1 MKMRRIIKIT
11 ESQLL
16 EAEGDAF
23 HYLDTSDDAKPFNGQ
38 STITAQGKLNGEEN
52 SEPIF
57 TDRIGKQRTAQSWAR
72 YRMYGNINKPAST
85 EPRGIYEDLF
95 KEGVAVKTD
104 LQGDA
109 NQDGIDDIFTNVAN
123 MGQGNGVE
131 ALTDGDQLNNLTVIP
146 KDVERKINLL
156 LNSIRQNNLNPK
168 KIAMVVNKLEQ
179 SLPELRNTST
189 FIKRL
194 LQQEIDPNDI
204 KYFN

>member
-1 MKMRRIIKIT
+1 MKRIIKIT
-11 ESQLL
+11 ETQLL
-16 EAEGDAF
+16 EADGDAF
-23 HYLDTSDDAKPFNGQ
+23 HYLDANDGAKPFNGQ

-85 EPRGIYEDLF
+85 EPRGIYE
-95 KEGVAVKTD
+95 GVALKTS
-104 LQGDA
+104 LQGDT
-109 NQDGIDDIFTNVAN
+109 NKDGIDDIFTDVAS

-156 LNSIRQNNLNPK
+156 LNSIRENNLNPK
-168 KIAMVVNKLEQ
+168 KIAIVVNKLEQ

>member
-1 MKMRRIIKIT
+1 MKRIIKIT
-11 ESQLL
+11 ENQLL
-16 EAEGDAF
+16 EADGDAF
-23 HYLDTSDDAKPFNGQ
+23 HYLDANDGAKPFNGQ

-85 EPRGIYEDLF
+85 EPRGIYE
-95 KEGVAVKTD
+95 GVALKTS

-109 NQDGIDDIFTNVAN
+109 NKDGIDDIFTDVAS

-131 ALTDGDQLNNLTVIP
+131 ALTDGDELNNLTVIP
-146 KDVERKINLL
+146 KEVERRIKLL
-156 LNSIRQNNLNPK
+156 VDSIRENNLNPK
-168 KIAMVVNKLEQ
+168 KIAMVVNKLEKE
-179 SLPELRNTST
+179 LPDLGNNTT

-194 LQQEIDPNDI
+194 LQQQIDPNDI

>member
-1 MKMRRIIKIT
+1 MKRIIKIT
-11 ESQLL
+11 ENQLL
-16 EAEGDAF
+16 EAAGDAF
-23 HYLDTSDDAKPFNGQ
+23 HYLDANDGAKPFNGQ

-85 EPRGIYEDLF
+85 EPRGIYE
-95 KEGVAVKTD
+95 GVALKTS
-104 LQGDA
+104 LQGDT
-109 NQDGIDDIFTNVAN
+109 NKDGIDDIFTDVAS

-131 ALTDGDQLNNLTVIP
+131 ALTDGDELNNLTVIP
-146 KDVERKINLL
+146 KEVERRIKLL
-156 LNSIRQNNLNPK
+156 VDSIRENNLSPK
-168 KIAMVVNKLEQ
+168 KIAMVVNKLEKE
-179 SLPELRNTST
+179 LPDLGNNTT

-194 LQQEIDPNDI
+194 LQQQIDPNDI

>member
-1 MKMRRIIKIT
+1 MKRIIKIT

-16 EAEGDAF
+16 EADGDAF
-23 HYLDTSDDAKPFNGQ
+23 HYLDANDGAKPFNGQ

-85 EPRGIYEDLF
+85 EPRGIYE
-95 KEGVAVKTD
+95 GVALKTS

-109 NQDGIDDIFTNVAN
+109 NKDGIDDIFTDVAS

-131 ALTDGDQLNNLTVIP
+131 ALTDGDELNNLTVIP
-146 KDVERKINLL
+146 KEVERRIKLL
-156 LNSIRQNNLNPK
+156 VDSIRENNLSPK
-168 KIAMVVNKLEQ
+168 KIAIVVNKLEQ

-194 LQQEIDPNDI
+194 LQQQIDPNDI

>member
-1 MKMRRIIKIT
+1 MKRIIKIT
-11 ESQLL
+11 ENQLL
-16 EAEGDAF
+16 EADGDAF
-23 HYLDTSDDAKPFNGQ
+23 HYLDANDGAKPFNGQ

-85 EPRGIYEDLF
+85 EPRGIN
-95 KEGVAVKTD
+95 EGVALKTS
-104 LQGDA
+104 LQGDT
-109 NQDGIDDIFTNVAN
+109 NKDGIDDIFTDVAS

-131 ALTDGDQLNNLTVIP
+131 ALTDGDELNNLTVIP
-146 KDVERKINLL
+146 KEVERRIKLL
-156 LNSIRQNNLNPK
+156 VDSIRENNLSPK
-168 KIAMVVNKLEQ
+168 KIAMVVNKLEKE
-179 SLPELRNTST
+179 LPDLGNNTT

-194 LQQEIDPNDI
+194 LQQQIDPNDI

>member
-1 MKMRRIIKIT
+1 MKRIIKIT
-11 ESQLL
+11 ENQLL
-16 EAEGDAF
+16 EADRDAF
-23 HYLDTSDDAKPFNGQ
+23 HYLDANDGAKPFNGQ

-85 EPRGIYEDLF
+85 EPRGIYE
-95 KEGVAVKTD
+95 GVALKTS
-104 LQGDA
+104 LQGDT
-109 NQDGIDDIFTNVAN
+109 NKDGIDDIFTDVAS

-131 ALTDGDQLNNLTVIP
+131 ALTDGDELNNLTVIP
-146 KDVERKINLL
+146 KEVERRIKLL
-156 LNSIRQNNLNPK
+156 VDSIRENNLSPK
-168 KIAMVVNKLEQ
+168 KIAMVVNKLEKE
-179 SLPELRNTST
+179 LPDLGNNTT

-194 LQQEIDPNDI
+194 LQQQIDPNDI

>member
-1 MKMRRIIKIT
+1 MKRIIKIT
-11 ESQLL
+11 ENQLL
-16 EAEGDAF
+16 EADGDAF
-23 HYLDTSDDAKPFNGQ
+23 HYLDANDGAKPFNGQ
-38 STITAQGKLNGEEN
+38 SKITAQGKLNGEEN

-85 EPRGIYEDLF
+85 EPRGIYE
-95 KEGVAVKTD
+95 GVALKTD

-109 NQDGIDDIFTNVAN
+109 NKDGIDDIFTDVAS

-156 LNSIRQNNLNPK
+156 LNSIRENNLNPK
-168 KIAMVVNKLEQ
+168 KIAIVVNKLEQ

>member
-1 MKMRRIIKIT
+1 MKRIIKIT
-11 ESQLL
+11 ENQLL
-16 EAEGDAF
+16 EADGDAF
-23 HYLDTSDDAKPFNGQ
+23 HYLDANDGAKPFNGQ

-85 EPRGIYEDLF
+85 EPRGIYE
-95 KEGVAVKTD
+95 GVALKTS
-104 LQGDA
+104 LQGDT
-109 NQDGIDDIFTNVAN
+109 NKDGIDDIFTDVAS

-131 ALTDGDQLNNLTVIP
+131 ALTDGYELNNLTVIP
-146 KDVERKINLL
+146 KEVERRIKLL
-156 LNSIRQNNLNPK
+156 VDSIRENNLSPK
-168 KIAMVVNKLEQ
+168 KIAMVVNKLEKE
-179 SLPELRNTST
+179 LPDLGNNTT

-194 LQQEIDPNDI
+194 LQQQIDPNDI

>member
-1 MKMRRIIKIT
+1 MKRIIKIT
-11 ESQLL
+11 ENQLL
-16 EAEGDAF
+16 EAYGYAF
-23 HYLDTSDDAKPFNGQ
+23 HYLDANDGAKPFNGQ

-85 EPRGIYEDLF
+85 EPRGIYE
-95 KEGVAVKTD
+95 GVALKTS
-104 LQGDA
+104 LQGDT
-109 NQDGIDDIFTNVAN
+109 NKDGIDDIFTDVAS

-131 ALTDGDQLNNLTVIP
+131 ALTDGDELNNLTVIP
-146 KDVERKINLL
+146 KEVERRIKLL
-156 LNSIRQNNLNPK
+156 VDSIRENNLSPK
-168 KIAMVVNKLEQ
+168 KIAMVVNKLEKE
-179 SLPELRNTST
+179 LPDLGNNTT

-194 LQQEIDPNDI
+194 LQQQIDPNDI